1 MFCAAVLAELAM
13 FPLPL
18 LLLLVPAQGEESLDI
33 RLEARHG
40 EVFSIQLNA
49 SLLSGA
55 ADVSEFCTC
64 SHQTQD

>member
-1 MFCAAVLAELAM
+1 MFCAAVFAELAM
-13 FPLPL
+13 FPLL
-18 LLLLVPAQGEESLDI
+18 LLLLVPARGEESLDI

-55 ADVSEFCTC
+55 TDVSEFCPC
-64 SHQTQD
+64 SSNTG